1 LSQLPHFSRRR
12 AVLTAVASGASSIAA
27 FPGLAHAQAFPNRP
41 IKLVV
46 PVAAGGGTDLIA
58 RVVADALSRNM
69 GQSWVVNNQSGAGGQ
84 IASQATA
91 QAAPDGYS
99 LMIGYVSTHG
109 TLPAVRKLPYD
120 TQKDFSYIGMIGGA
134 PNVLVANAAS
144 GPKSF
149 QQFLSDVRAN
159 PGKASFGSAGAGTIT
174 HLVFERLKAATKT
187 FVVHVPYRGIAPV
200 MTDLLANQI
209 QYAMP
214 GLAGVLNHIRSG
226 KVTALA
232 VTGPRRHSLL
242 PDVPTLKE
250 LGLPDFEA
258 VQWVGI
264 MGPAGI
270 PADVSQKL
278 TTSLNEVL
286 KQKEL
291 AEKLTSEGI
300 ELMPMS
306 VEAFRSYVAADFVR
320 WRDVVKSRDIK
331 ESLS

>member
-1 LSQLPHFSRRR
+1 MTELLQLSRRR
-12 AVLTAVASGASSIAA
+12 AVLTAVASGAASLGS

-69 GQSWVVNNQSGAGGQ
+69 GQTWVVNNQSGAGGQ

-91 QAAPDGYS
+91 SAAADGYN

-149 QQFLSDVRAN
+149 QQFLADVRAN

-187 FVVHVPYRGIAPV
+187 FIVHVPYRGIAPV

-214 GLAGVLNHIRSG
+214 GLAGALSQIRSG
-226 KVTALA
+226 KVKALA

-264 MGPAGI
+264 MGPAGL

-278 TTSLNEVL
+278 TASLNEVL

-291 AEKLTSEGI
+291 AQKLISEGI
-300 ELMPMS
+300 DLMPMS
-306 VEAFRSYVAADFVR
+306 VEFFRAYVIADLVR
-320 WRDVVKSRDIK
+320 WRRVVKTQN
-331 ESLS
+331 LQ

>member
-1 LSQLPHFSRRR
+1 MIEMIHLTRRL
-12 AVLTAVASGASSIAA
+12 AVLTGLASGVSSLGI
-27 FPGLAHAQAFPNRP
+27 FPSLAQAQAFPNRP

-46 PVAAGGGTDLIA
+46 PVAAGGGTDLVA
-58 RVVADALSRNM
+58 RVVADALSRSM

-84 IASQATA
+84 IAYQATA
-91 QAAPDGYS
+91 SAAPDGYS
-99 LMIGYVSTHG
+99 LMVGYVSTHG

-120 TQKDFSYIGMIGGA
+120 PQKDFSYIGMIGGA
-134 PNVLVANAAS
+134 PNVLVSNQTS
-144 GPKSF
+144 GPQSF
-149 QQFLSDVRAN
+149 QQFLTEVRSN

-214 GLAGVLNHIRSG
+214 GLAGALNHIRSG
-226 KVTALA
+226 KVKALA
-232 VTGPRRHSLL
+232 VTGPRRHPLL
-242 PDVPTLKE
+242 PEVPTLKE
-250 LGLPDFEA
+250 LGLSDFEA

-264 MGPAGI
+264 MGPAGM
-270 PADVSQKL
+270 PAEVSQKL
-278 TTSLNEVL
+278 TVSLNEVL
-286 KQKEL
+286 KQKAV

-320 WRDVVKSRDIK
+320 WREVVKNRDIK
-331 ESLS
+331 ESLI